1 MAAGQFSTTLV
12 LETSGIV
19 SLELA
24 TARLQS
30 RRRIGA
36 TRPPN
41 WVEFILRTHPRRL
54 NLSSWGFLG
63 R

>member
-30 RRRIGA
+30 RRRTGDFSDAEAAYPLQLYKNDIEVVLA
-36 TRPPN
+36 
-41 WVEFILRTHPRRL
+41 
-54 NLSSWGFLG
+54 
-63 R
+63 